1 MNERILEIIDFIEE
15 RFSDEFFPLYGDLYE
30 ELLFEGY
37 SENEIEEAMSWIEAY
52 QSEKEELATFEIAK
66 TVNNIKMEK
75 SAYNYLLSL
84 LGKNVITAN
93 TFDDILNHC
102 LLLSEEDITIEKVL
116 PYIVSLN
123 TLKEGWGKEARAN
136 YLAFSM
142 KKDC

>member
-52 QSEKEELATFEIAK
+52 QSEKEELATFEITK

-84 LGKNVITAN
+84 LGQNVITAN